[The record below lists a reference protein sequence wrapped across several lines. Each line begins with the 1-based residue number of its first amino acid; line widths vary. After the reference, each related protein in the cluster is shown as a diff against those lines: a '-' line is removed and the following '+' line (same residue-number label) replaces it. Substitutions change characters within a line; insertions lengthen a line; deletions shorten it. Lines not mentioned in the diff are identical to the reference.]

1 MRVLNRIFYIFSFLV
16 NIVFVFQIFAD
27 ISGLHLDYYFSSDS
41 LYLASI
47 YKDLFVDHTGFEGW
61 NLNLAPNFIP
71 EWPVYFLISSLS
83 DNFRISHILYAV
95 YSVFIINLLTYGI
108 LSRVFN
114 KIGISYLILAN
125 IGYSVFLLMY
135 FTNGDFLCTSFLFLT
150 GFHGGAFIMS
160 LVAFLLFFCYLRSGK
175 PVYLILLFLS
185 DLSSIISDRLFFSLF
200 VVPSITA
207 LVFVRDSGMRKPII
221 ISVAIITIATLLG
234 FLTFSLIKDSDYIYI
249 VAMGYRSTDF
259 ENIIP
264 SFSHYIDTLWQL
276 TILGRAKSIIVIL
289 SALALIGGVF
299 LSVKYIFSSKST
311 LAKNTIEKVLILSFT
326 TQIVFVAIT
335 PILNGTFLGL
345 AHLRYNFYSF
355 YIAITLLMV
364 ILYLLTRNHHKIK
377 SVINIVSIAIVLL
390 LILSIVKNENKNNT
404 IRGLDNTFSYYP
416 EKVAVLDSIASEHNL
431 KYGVGN
437 YWDAKYITM
446 FSKNNVRIYCVY
458 KNLCPWY
465 HVTNKHWY
473 FKDGK
478 GKYGNPEFR
487 FILLSDLDLKESY
500 LAIFEGNIDTIAV
513 KDISIAIVPEFGF
526 TKSRKLFLI
535 PKEE

>member
-1 MRVLNRIFYIFSFLV
+1 
-16 NIVFVFQIFAD
+16 
-27 ISGLHLDYYFSSDS
+27 
-41 LYLASI
+41 
-47 YKDLFVDHTGFEGW
+47 
-61 NLNLAPNFIP
+61 
-71 EWPVYFLISSLS
+71 
-83 DNFRISHILYAV
+83 
-95 YSVFIINLLTYGI
+95 
-108 LSRVFN
+108 
-114 KIGISYLILAN
+114 
-125 IGYSVFLLMY
+125 
-135 FTNGDFLCTSFLFLT
+135 
-150 GFHGGAFIMS
+150 
-160 LVAFLLFFCYLRSGK
+160 
-175 PVYLILLFLS
+175 
-185 DLSSIISDRLFFSLF
+185 
-200 VVPSITA
+200 
-207 LVFVRDSGMRKPII
+207 MRKPII

-234 FLTFSLIKDSDYIYI
+234 FLTFSLINDSDYIYI

-299 LSVKYIFSSKST
+299 LSVKYVFFSKNT

-377 SVINIVSIAIVLL
+377 SVINIVSIVIVLL